1 MPAPPPF
8 NFYRFVEEWSIPFP
22 PEAVWDVMADARL
35 LPLWWK
41 GVYLK
46 SEPLDGY
53 DRPRVGA
60 AVRAQARGFLPYRL
74 NFTIEAT
81 ELERPN
87 IIAVKTVGDLT
98 GTCHYTL
105 RAVAPSRDLS
115 RGWEPAVPGGTKVV
129 MDERML
135 AEKPLLKL
143 LTPLLKPL
151 FAANH
156 RWTTPRA
163 ERGLTAYLER
173 HAARV

>member
-1 MPAPPPF
+1 MEGILSAQQPI

-22 PEAVWDVMADARL
+22 PDAVWDVMADARL

-53 DRPRVGA
+53 ERAQVGA

-81 ELERPN
+81 ELERPR

-105 RAVAPSRDLS
+105 RSA
-115 RGWEPAVPGGTKVV
+115 PGGTKVV
-129 MDERML
+129 MDERVL

-163 ERGLTAYLER
+163 EQGLTAYLER